1 MACDVRSCFSLSLL
15 DFLHTLDATT
25 FNSCPLFEFLNTL
38 PLVNYDLTTPD
49 SGLEAQDIE
58 VARFFLFLAAIFMA
72 FLTELFCLLPPP
84 LPLSLCFDV
93 LDMCSPLMPLQVSQ
107 SSILESKQESQMDE
121 SVDVD
126 PESSSSAQVRLRSS
140 LPSLCRR
147 RGTNCSMFL
156 RGNFAFSDIVSLSY

>member
-1 MACDVRSCFSLSLL
+1 M
-15 DFLHTLDATT
+15 
-25 FNSCPLFEFLNTL
+25 
-38 PLVNYDLTTPD
+38 NYDLTTPD

-156 RGNFAFSDIVSLSY
+156 RGNFAFSDIVSLFY